1 MNTEQSTDG
10 DGDRMELSEP
20 APQQVK
26 VSYSY
31 STNLPALLEAL
42 QLGLVATAPGINQL
56 ITVGVE
62 DGELKLGFSPLDQPF
77 GITRTKSGCAV
88 STADRVWSYRGHE
101 VLSSTDETNQGEVG
115 ALVARH
121 CWLTGP
127 LRTTGMVECGGAL
140 LCASALFNCVAA
152 VSENYSFEPRWK
164 PPFVEK
170 IEPLQI
176 CGISGL
182 ATDGIGAT
190 LAFVS
195 MWAHGEKGDGNQE
208 GGEGCILDA
217 RSNRIVS
224 RGLTMPVSPRVHR
237 GQLLWLEHAGGTVM
251 AIPLKDGKDEAV
263 GAEGSDQTIAKLDG
277 FPGGLDCW
285 GNWAAVGVSSRRWDV
300 IEGNPSPTVSD
311 QAADGWNTPKRQ
323 TGFELI
329 HIANQDRVA
338 WLHFSEG
345 VDQIGGLVLTPGWGN
360 PKVLGPGDRNSR
372 GQPWVIP
379 QA

>member
-1 MNTEQSTDG
+1 
-10 DGDRMELSEP
+10 MELSEP

-31 STNLPALLEAL
+31 STNLPAVLQAL

-62 DGELKLGFSPLDQPF
+62 DGALKLGFSPLDQPF
-77 GITRTKSGCAV
+77 GITRTPWGCAV

-101 VLSSTDETNQGEVG
+101 VLSSTDETNPEQVG

-127 LRTTGMVECGGAL
+127 LHTTGMVDCGGAL

-152 VSENYSFEPRWK
+152 VSENYSFEPHWT

-170 IEPLQI
+170 IEAVQI
-176 CGISGL
+176 CGVSGL
-182 ATDGIGAT
+182 AANRIGDT

-195 MWAHGEKGDGNQE
+195 MWANKERGEGNEE
-208 GGEGCILDA
+208 GGEGCIMDA
-217 RSNRIVS
+217 RSNRIV
-224 RGLTMPVSPRVHR
+224 RGGLTMPVSPRVHR
-237 GQLLWLEHAGGTVM
+237 GQLLWLEHAEGTVM
-251 AIPLKDGKDEAV
+251 ATPLNDGKDETV
-263 GAEGSDQTIAKLDG
+263 GAETCDQTVAKLDG
-277 FPGGLDCW
+277 YSGGLDCW
-285 GNWAAVGVSSRRWDV
+285 GDWAAVGVSSRPWDV
-300 IEGNPSPTVSD
+300 FGGAPSPAGND
-311 QAADGWNTPKRQ
+311 QAVVDRVTPKRQ

-329 HIANQDRVA
+329 HISNQERVA

-360 PKVLGPGDRNSR
+360 PKVLGPGDRDSR